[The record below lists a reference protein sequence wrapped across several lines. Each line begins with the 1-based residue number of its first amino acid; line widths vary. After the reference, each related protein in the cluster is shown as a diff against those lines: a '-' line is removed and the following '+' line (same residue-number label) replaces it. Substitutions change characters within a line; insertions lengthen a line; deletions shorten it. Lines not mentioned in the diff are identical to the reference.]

1 MSKLKNILYFL
12 VIFLLELYIG
22 LYVKD
27 AIIRPYLGDI
37 LVIPLIF
44 SFINIF
50 IKANN
55 KILIKVVF
63 FAIAIEVLQYFKIVD
78 LLQIHN
84 KILRI
89 IIGSTYDIKDIL
101 CYIIGGMLTFF
112 ILDFYKKL
120 NKNED

>member
-1 MSKLKNILYFL
+1 MSKLKNVLYFL

-50 IKANN
+50 IKTNN

>member
-12 VIFLLELYIG
+12 IIFLLELYIG
-22 LYVKD
+22 LYVKN

-50 IKANN
+50 IKVNN

-63 FAIAIEVLQYFKIVD
+63 FAIIIEILQYFKIVD

-89 IIGSTYDIKDIL
+89 VIGSTYDIKDIF
-101 CYIIGGMLTFF
+101 CYIIGGILTFF
-112 ILDFYKKL
+112 ILNFYKKL

>member
-1 MSKLKNILYFL
+1 MSKLKNVLYFL

-50 IKANN
+50 IKVNN

-63 FAIAIEVLQYFKIVD
+63 FAIIIEILQYFKIVD

>member
-1 MSKLKNILYFL
+1 MSKLKNVLYFL